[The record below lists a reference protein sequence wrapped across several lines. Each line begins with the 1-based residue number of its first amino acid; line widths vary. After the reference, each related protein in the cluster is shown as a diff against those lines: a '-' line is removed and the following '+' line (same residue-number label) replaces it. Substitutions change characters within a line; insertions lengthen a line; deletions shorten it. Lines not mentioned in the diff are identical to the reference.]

1 MNISKTLGATLV
13 GLACL
18 ALPSIAQAQE
28 LTLRVEPGVAFPVG
42 NPQHQRFDVGGALA
56 LKPEFSFGPGNVVS
70 VGPSAQVIALPSTID
85 GTDTG
90 TAWQFGGFLRLKRTH
105 GPNNKG
111 TGFGATSPWLDG
123 DLGYVRTGDLNRI
136 GWSVALGASVP
147 TGADRQVWIGPF
159 VRFNDIHQDGGQ
171 IGLNTND
178 AKTIIAGFSFEIGGP
193 AKTVVVATEP
203 TPEPTTPDAVPVVQ
217 PPRPAVSQAVSQQ
230 MHLSET
236 IQFAWDS
243 AVLDAKAQTLLNI
256 VRGKLADADTIQS
269 VVVSGH
275 ASSEGQVHHND
286 VLAQKR
292 AKAVADFLVA
302 HGVDKTKITAIGF
315 GSRVPVATNKTE
327 AGRVANRRAVC
338 VVDFTITVV
347 SSSTTA
353 SEVR

>member
-1 MNISKTLGATLV
+1 MTLCKTLGATLV

-28 LTLRVEPGVAFPVG
+28 FTLRVEPGVAFPVG

-85 GTDTG
+85 GVDAG

-105 GPNNKG
+105 GLNNKG
-111 TGFGATSPWLDG
+111 TGFGATSPWLDA

-136 GWSVALGASVP
+136 GWSVAVGASVP

-178 AKTIIAGFSFEIGGP
+178 AKTIIAGLSFEFGAS
-193 AKTVVVATEP
+193 AKAVATST
-203 TPEPTTPDAVPVVQ
+203 TPEPTTPDAVPEVQ
-217 PPRPAVSQAVSQQ
+217 PSRPAVSTTVSRQVE
-230 MHLSET
+230 LREVV
-236 IQFAWDS
+236 QFAWDS
-243 AVLDAKAQTLLNI
+243 AVLDAKAQTLLNT
-256 VRGKLADADTIQS
+256 VRGKLANADSIKS
-269 VVVSGH
+269 IVISGH
-275 ASSEGQVHHND
+275 ASSEGQVAHNN

-292 AKAVADFLVA
+292 ADAVVSFLVK
-302 HGVDKTKITAIGF
+302 HGIDRSKMTAIGY
-315 GSRVPVATNKTE
+315 GSRVAVATNKTE
-327 AGRVANRRAVC
+327 AGRVANRRAEC
-338 VVDFTITVV
+338 VVDFVITVV
-347 SSSTTA
+347 SSSTTV
-353 SEVR
+353 SEVK